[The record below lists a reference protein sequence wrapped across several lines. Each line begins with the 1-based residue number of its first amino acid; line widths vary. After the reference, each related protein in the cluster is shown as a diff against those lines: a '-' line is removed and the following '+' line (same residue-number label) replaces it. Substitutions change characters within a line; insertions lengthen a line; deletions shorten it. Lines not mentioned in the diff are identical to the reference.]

1 MTDQQSPTAAPEP
14 QSAPQPAPQP
24 ELQPDTPLPPQIAPK
39 GSAKAKAMNI
49 AAARHALPF
58 VLWLGIMALAHA
70 MHLTTGSTSEIAE
83 SLNLISDAGMY
94 TVRTVLCVVALFI
107 LRPWRYYGA
116 LQKKNILPAIGI
128 GLAVFALW
136 VGFETELFKKIAP
149 GLAELYERWCVDP
162 FGALGELR
170 ETSAEISAANT
181 PYAPAICGWP
191 LTIFRLI
198 GSALVISVIE
208 EFFWR
213 GYLLRTA
220 KTPDFLDLD
229 VGYYNPLIFFGVA
242 IVFGLEHVEVVAGA
256 ITGVIYGFLYI
267 KTRDIWAASI
277 AHITTNLALGI
288 YVLATG
294 KWWFW

>member
-1 MTDQQSPTAAPEP
+1 MTDQQPTSAA
-14 QSAPQPAPQP
+14 PAPQP
-24 ELQPDTPLPPQIAPK
+24 EPQQPQIAPK
-39 GSAKAKAMNI
+39 GSAKAKAMT
-49 AAARHALPF
+49 AAAVRHALPF
-58 VLWLGIMALAHA
+58 VLWLGIMALARA

-83 SLNLISDAGMY
+83 SLNIISDAGMY
-94 TVRTVLCVVALFI
+94 SVRTVLCVVALFI

-128 GLAVFALW
+128 GLAVFVLW

-162 FGALGELR
+162 FGAPGELR
-170 ETSAEISAANT
+170 EISTEISAANT
-181 PYAPAICGWP
+181 PYAPAVCGWP

-213 GYLLRTA
+213 GYLLRTV

-229 VGYYNPLIFFGVA
+229 VGYFNPLTFFAVA
-242 IVFGLEHVEVVAGA
+242 LVFGLEHVEVLAGA